1 KPAPM
6 MAGRSGSCPQQPS
19 LITSRGNCDP
29 AVTRR
34 LLGQSRMTG
43 FVFRNWSGARDLN
56 PGPHG
61 PETRALS
68 STETVFEHFEL
79 VSRTCSRVEWAF
91 GPPSPARLL
100 HE

>member
-1 KPAPM
+1 M

-34 LLGQSRMTG
+34 LPGQSRMKG

-61 PETRALS
+61 PEVWAVS
-68 STETVFEHFEL
+68 STETVFEGFKIDSRHS
-79 VSRTCSRVEWAF
+79 VSY
-91 GPPSPARLL
+91 
-100 HE
+100 